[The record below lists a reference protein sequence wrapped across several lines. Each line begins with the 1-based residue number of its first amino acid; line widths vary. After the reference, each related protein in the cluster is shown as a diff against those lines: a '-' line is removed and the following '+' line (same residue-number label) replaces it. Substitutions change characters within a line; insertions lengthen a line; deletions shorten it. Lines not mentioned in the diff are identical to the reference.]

1 MASVLVVYATKYGST
16 QEVAEAVADS
26 LREQGLDV
34 DVRPAA
40 DPGGVDRYS
49 AVVVGGAL
57 YYFRWM
63 RDARKFLSRHRKT
76 LEHMPVAAF
85 GMGPWNEDPEKL
97 AEELADAL
105 RQLEKAL
112 AKFEWLKPAAVA
124 SFGGVFDPAKLRFP
138 DNNPAMKSM
147 PAADA
152 RDWDAIR
159 AWSETL
165 PTAFRLVPPEPGADP
180 TAGARTA

>member
-1 MASVLVVYATKYGST
+1 MATVLVVYATKYGST

-26 LREQGLDV
+26 LRKHGLDV

-40 DPGGVDRYS
+40 DAGSVDEYS

-63 RDARKFLSRHRKT
+63 RDARKFLSRHRT
-76 LEHMPVAAF
+76 ALERMPVAAF

-97 AEELADAL
+97 AEELADA
-105 RQLEKAL
+105 RGQLEKAL
-112 AKFEWLKPAAVA
+112 ARFEWLEPVAVA
-124 SFGGVFDPAKLRFP
+124 AFGGVFAPEKLRFP

-165 PTAFRLVPPEPGADP
+165 PAAFRLELPEPGAGAS
-180 TAGARTA
+180 AGDVRE